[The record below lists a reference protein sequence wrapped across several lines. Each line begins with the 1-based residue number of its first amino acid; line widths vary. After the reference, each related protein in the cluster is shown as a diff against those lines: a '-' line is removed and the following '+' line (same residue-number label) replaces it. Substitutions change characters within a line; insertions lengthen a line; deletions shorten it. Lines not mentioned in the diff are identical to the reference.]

1 MTYAEIRKHE
11 NNLELP
17 STSKEWAEATDG
29 LMDGL
34 TEGWVAIQAHI
45 MTEDTYER
53 LALALDLDLRLED
66 IL

>member
-1 MTYAEIRKHE
+1 
-11 NNLELP
+11 
-17 STSKEWAEATDG
+17 
-29 LMDGL
+29 MDGL